1 MQVFYP
7 ENYEHPLCSSV
18 AIYNVN
24 FNNRRN
30 KKKILKYCL
39 SIDGTVGICSVYLWL
54 SVCIFVVSA
63 TRRSRD
69 IKITVVSVGPRS
81 EKFNIVRATIDA
93 RKNTIFAFQFGKPIL
108 QTITHLIQ

>member
-1 MQVFYP
+1 MELWAYP
-7 ENYEHPLCSSV
+7 VS
-18 AIYNVN
+18 IYV
-24 FNNRRN
+24 
-30 KKKILKYCL
+30 C
-39 SIDGTVGICSVYLWL
+39 L
-54 SVCIFVVSA
+54 SVCIFIASA

-93 RKNTIFAFQFGKPIL
+93 RKNTIFAFQFGQPIL